1 MCSSHVVFSC
11 RPGFVS
17 PLHRF
22 FLLLLDNIVELFCL
36 NLLTSSDGSA
46 CFCCLWVGRETVPRR
61 AQEEGV
67 LPEQADARVRID
79 LRMIDFAH
87 VFEADDHKLDKDRS
101 YCSGLLN
108 LQTAL
113 RGIAEGIDP
122 AKIELVD
129 HRAAEERPVVAERSD
144 LKPVPL
150 ASWEDLSCFVEPYS
164 LADLP
169 PGDIT
174 PSPREPLAP
183 VPHAEAKPA
192 PAPPQVAPR

>member
-150 ASWEDLSCFVEPYS
+150 ASWSR
-164 LADLP
+164 A
-169 PGDIT
+169 
-174 PSPREPLAP
+174 RRPLLI
-183 VPHAEAKPA
+183 H
-192 PAPPQVAPR
+192 APPAFAVRLSRGHTDSPPLRASACVYLAC